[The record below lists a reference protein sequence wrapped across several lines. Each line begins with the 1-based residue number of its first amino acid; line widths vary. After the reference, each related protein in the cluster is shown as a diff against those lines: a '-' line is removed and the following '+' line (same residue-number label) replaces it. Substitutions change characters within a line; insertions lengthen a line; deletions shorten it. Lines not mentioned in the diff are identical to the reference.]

1 MEAKAEL
8 SSEVDTEQE
17 EEKVIELGEASQET
31 RSGPVGL
38 SLELNYTR
46 WLY

>member
-31 RSGPVGL
+31 KGGPAGPAF
-38 SLELNYTR
+38 E
-46 WLY
+46 WPAGFGWP